1 MRFLQGQRFTIMDG
15 SYADQ
20 QVNSTTRSS
29 YDDTMLCMYVGLW
42 INKRV
47 KEIYN
52 NKSSSNVSMNDPQ
65 NGKSMDGIALYGGV
79 CISVAV
85 WNNK

>member
-1 MRFLQGQRFTIMDG
+1 MDG

-42 INKRV
+42 ISSKRV
-47 KEIYN
+47 KEIYK
-52 NKSSSNVSMNDPQ
+52 NKSSANVSMNDPQ
-65 NGKSMDGIALYGGV
+65 NGKSMDGIALNGGV

-85 WNNK
+85 WNNE

>member
-1 MRFLQGQRFTIMDG
+1 MDG

-42 INKRV
+42 ISSKRV

-52 NKSSSNVSMNDPQ
+52 NKSSPNVSMNDPQ
-65 NGKSMDGIALYGGV
+65 NGKSMDGIALNGGV
-79 CISVAV
+79 CILVAV
-85 WNNK
+85 WNNE